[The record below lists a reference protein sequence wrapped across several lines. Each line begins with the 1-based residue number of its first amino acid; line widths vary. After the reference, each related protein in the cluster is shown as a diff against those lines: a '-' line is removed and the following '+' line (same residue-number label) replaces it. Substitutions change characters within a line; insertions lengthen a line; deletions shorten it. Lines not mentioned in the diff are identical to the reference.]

1 MMTYGTAWANS
12 TRKRSRAS
20 AKSMDAVAAADV
32 AAMVPMSAEKGAITD
47 TKTIITMK
55 VNVLIVINKIEV
67 RLRDAPVNE
76 AAKTAVPSDASFPYS

>member
-1 MMTYGTAWANS
+1 
-12 TRKRSRAS
+12 
-20 AKSMDAVAAADV
+20 MDAVAAADV

-55 VNVLIVINKIEV
+55 VIVLIVINKIGV

-76 AAKTAVPSDASFPYS
+76 AAKTQLDDVALGMSDMDHSAHARLRSARYREGA